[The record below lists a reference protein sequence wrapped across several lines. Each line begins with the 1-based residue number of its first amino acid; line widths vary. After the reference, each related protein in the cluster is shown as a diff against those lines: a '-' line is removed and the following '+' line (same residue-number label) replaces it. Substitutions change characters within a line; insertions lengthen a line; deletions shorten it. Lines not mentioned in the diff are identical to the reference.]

1 MSVKWF
7 VCGAGNID
15 DYGLP
20 SVVHVCPIEGADWS
34 KPYFPESTH
43 PKLRDSA
50 ERIKELEAALQLVS
64 DQHYND
70 RRVGVFPT
78 HIMKVVD
85 GVLEVKDEYMD

>member
-1 MSVKWF
+1 MSDLVERLRWH
-7 VCGAGNID
+7 GNPNQRALLSEAAD
-15 DYGLP
+15 R
-20 SVVHVCPIEGADWS
+20 IE
-34 KPYFPESTH
+34 
-43 PKLRDSA
+43 
-50 ERIKELEAALQLVS
+50 ELEAALQLVS